1 MWPWWMRIPLEM
13 KKMKKMLVT
22 DLLMDRQPWM
32 SCWQWEKELRGN
44 VEENMGRG
52 LDEWWMR
59 IRWWFWG
66 FEVRKIC
73 AKRPNIESS
82 ARGVG
87 FLQGCRS
94 KGFETEK
101 GEKVRGFSGFNAPLI
116 LHEGAICSRSILSSY
131 LYSSP
136 FNKIPLFFPLFPCIL
151 FVVQGVFFT
160 GTLVKVKVR
169 KT

>member
-1 MWPWWMRIPLEM
+1 MWPWWMRIPLEMKKM

-32 SCWQWEKELRGN
+32 SCWQWEKEFRGN
-44 VEENMGRG
+44 AEENIGRG
-52 LDEWWMR
+52 LDE
-59 IRWWFWG
+59 WWFWG

-73 AKRPNIESS
+73 TKRPDIESS

-101 GEKVRGFSGFNAPLI
+101 GEKVRGFSGFNAPHI
-116 LHEGAICSRSILSSY
+116 LHEGAICSRSILASY

-136 FNKIPLFFPLFPCIL
+136 FNKIPLFPLNPLRCT
-151 FVVQGVFFT
+151 GCFFT
-160 GTLVKVKVR
+160 PLKVKVR